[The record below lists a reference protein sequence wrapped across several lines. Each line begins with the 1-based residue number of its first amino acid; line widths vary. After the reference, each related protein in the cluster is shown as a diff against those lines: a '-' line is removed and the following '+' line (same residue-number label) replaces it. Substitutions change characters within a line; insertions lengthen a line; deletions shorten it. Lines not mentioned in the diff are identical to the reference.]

1 MVAINHIIKLNEDV
15 TVFQLDAGDR
25 AVWNGIQ
32 AEWRGASFI
41 AKSTNP
47 EYPDIRRN
55 QPIPKIYRGAFVNAA
70 RAAKGLGRLN
80 FDGAGNLRPGTATAT
95 PSGADTDTPKTTT
108 TNTPKP
114 PLEMDDLSVRQQ
126 RTLRSKGSINF
137 GGHTYTKAEIDAFT
151 QAAAARR
158 AQAGRDAKATLFNLG
173 DDPKAAVRQ
182 NKTFLQGLTAKTA
195 RTILP
200 GYTLSIG
207 VQAGGW
213 LALRGHLLDLNE
225 ATLREMSREGIS
237 DARLKQLQNDYETA
251 SQRLLGMWFAITAG
265 PDIARAVFAGVPA
278 VLRPLKTIIR
288 AWNWTSMAIQQGA
301 SAVTGGGFFVM
312 LAKNA
317 LQLVIVEAGMAGLT
331 YLIMSSATVR
341 SWMIAAIQ
349 HDMVK
354 YVSKIGFKT
363 MSHFNAALEDAWNW
377 TAEEIFDNPEAQATE
392 VDLMRRIKLS
402 DRDLAQSL
410 FQGNEDEIKLLP
422 QSVQDDMRGLFDNP
436 TDSSDNDDDNAP
448 STETGSGTS
457 NSTTKDLSD
466 L

>member
-1 MVAINHIIKLNEDV
+1 MVAINQIIKLNEDV

-55 QPIPKIYRGAFVNAA
+55 QPIPKKYRGAFVNAA

-80 FDGAGNLRPGTATAT
+80 FDGAGNLRPGTAT
-95 PSGADTDTPKTTT
+95 PSGADTDTPRNTTT
-108 TNTPKP
+108 PTAKP
-114 PLEMDDLSVRQQ
+114 PLEIDDLSKAQKRVLN
-126 RTLRSKGSINF
+126 RTGTITF
-137 GGHTYTKAEIDAFT
+137 GGHTYNRAEIIAFT

-158 AQAGRDAKATLFNLG
+158 AQAGRDAKATLFDLG

-195 RTILP
+195 RKILP

-225 ATLREMSREGIS
+225 ATLVAMDREGIS
-237 DARLKQLQNDYETA
+237 DAEIQKLANDYETA

-265 PDIARAVFAGVPA
+265 PDIVRAIFAGVGA
-278 VLRPLKTIIR
+278 VIRPLKTIIR

-317 LQLVIVEAGMAGLT
+317 LQLVIVEAGLAGLT
-331 YLIMSSATVR
+331 YLIMNSATVR
-341 SWMIAAIQ
+341 SWMLAAIQ
-349 HDMVK
+349 HDIGE
-354 YVSKIGFKT
+354 YVSELGFKT
-363 MSHFNAALEDAWNW
+363 MANFNAALESAWNW
-377 TAEEIFDNPEAQATE
+377 TAEDIFDNPEAQVTE
-392 VDLMRRIKLS
+392 VDLMKRVYL
-402 DRDLAQSL
+402 DDPDLAQSL
-410 FQGNEDEIKLLP
+410 FQGYEDEIKLLP
-422 QSVQDDMRGLFDNP
+422 QSVQDDLRGIFDNP
-436 TDSSDNDDDNAP
+436 ADTTDNSSDTAP
-448 STETGSGTS
+448 STETGSDTS

>member
-55 QPIPKIYRGAFVNAA
+55 QPIPKKYRGAFVNAA

-182 NKTFLQGLTAKTA
+182 NKTFLQGLTSKTA

-200 GYTLSIG
+200 GYSLSIG
-207 VQAGGW
+207 VQVGGW

-225 ATLREMSREGIS
+225 ATLVAMNREGIS
-237 DARLKQLQNDYETA
+237 DAEIKKLQNDYETA

-265 PDIARAVFAGVPA
+265 PDIARAIFAGVPA

-301 SAVTGGGFFVM
+301 SAATGGGFLVM
-312 LAKNA
+312 LLKNA
-317 LQLVIVEAGMAGLT
+317 LQLVIVEAGIAGLT
-331 YLIMSSATVR
+331 YLITSSATVR
-341 SWMIAAIQ
+341 SWMIAAVQ
-349 HDMVK
+349 HDIGK
-354 YVSKIGFKT
+354 YVSEMGFKT
-363 MSHFNAALEDAWNW
+363 MSHFNAALETAWNW

-392 VDLMRRIKLS
+392 VDIMSRIKLS
-402 DRDLAQSL
+402 DPDLAQSL
-410 FQGNEDEIKLLP
+410 FQDWEDEIKLLP

-436 TDSSDNDDDNAP
+436 TDSSDNDGDNAP

>member
-1 MVAINHIIKLNEDV
+1 MVAVNQIVKLNENV
-15 TVFQLDAGDR
+15 TAFELDAGDR
-25 AVWNGIQ
+25 ALWNGIQ

-41 AKSTNP
+41 AKNTSS

-55 QPIPKIYRGAFVNAA
+55 QPIPKSYRGAFVNAA
-70 RAAKGLGRLN
+70 REAKGLPRLN
-80 FDGAGNLRPGTATAT
+80 FDGAGNLRPGATTA
-95 PSGADTDTPKTTT
+95 PN
-108 TNTPKP
+108 TNTNTTPTAPAAQKP
-114 PLEMDDLSVRQQ
+114 PLELDDLTNGQKRGLN
-126 RTLRSKGSINF
+126 RTGRINY
-137 GGHTYTKAEIDAFT
+137 GGFVYTRAEVNAFT

-173 DDPKAAVRQ
+173 DDPKTAVRQ
-182 NKTFLQGLTAKTA
+182 NKTFLQGLTARTA

-225 ATLREMSREGIS
+225 ATLRAMDREGIS
-237 DARLKQLQNDYETA
+237 DAEIQRLANDYETA

-278 VLRPLKTIIR
+278 VLRPIKTIIR
-288 AWNWTSMAIQQGA
+288 AWNWTTMAVQQGA
-301 SAVTGGGFFVM
+301 SVVTGGGFFVM

-341 SWMIAAIQ
+341 EWMIAAIQ
-349 HDMVK
+349 HDIGK
-354 YVSKIGFKT
+354 YVSEMGFKT
-363 MSHFNAALEDAWNW
+363 MSHFNASLESAWNW

-392 VDLMRRIKLS
+392 VDLMSRIKLS
-402 DRDLAQSL
+402 DPDLATSL

-422 QSVQDDMRGLFDNP
+422 QSVQNDMRGLFDDP
-436 TDSSDNDDDNAP
+436 ADSSDNRNDAAP
-448 STETGSGTS
+448 PTITKPESSETGVVP
-457 NSTTKDLSD
+457 NPLN
-466 L
+466 

>member
-1 MVAINHIIKLNEDV
+1 MVAIYQIIKENVLAFE
-15 TVFQLDAGDR
+15 LDAGDR
-25 AVWNGIQ
+25 VTWNGIQ

-41 AKSTNP
+41 AQNANP
-47 EYPDIRRN
+47 QYPDIRLN
-55 QPIPKIYRGAFVNAA
+55 QPIPKSYRGAFVNAA
-70 RAAKGLGRLN
+70 REAKGLPRLN
-80 FDGAGNLRPGTATAT
+80 FDGAGNLRTGP
-95 PSGADTDTPKTTT
+95 TTT
-108 TNTPKP
+108 PAPDTSTTPAAPAAQKP
-114 PLEMDDLSVRQQ
+114 PLELDDLSRGDQ
-126 RTLRSKGSINF
+126 RRLNRTGTIQF
-137 GGHTYTKAEIDAFT
+137 GGHTYTKAEIQAFT
-151 QAAAARR
+151 QQAAARR

-173 DDPKAAVRQ
+173 DDPKTAVRQ

-225 ATLREMSREGIS
+225 ATLQAMDREGIS
-237 DARLKQLQNDYETA
+237 DAEIQRLANDYETA

-278 VLRPLKTIIR
+278 VLRPIKTIIR
-288 AWNWTSMAIQQGA
+288 VWNWTTMAVQQGA
-301 SAVTGGGFFVM
+301 SVVTGGGFFVM

-341 SWMIAAIQ
+341 EWMIAAIQ
-349 HDMVK
+349 HDIGK
-354 YVSKIGFKT
+354 YVGEMGFKT
-363 MSHFNAALEDAWNW
+363 MSHFNAALESAWNW

-392 VDLMRRIKLS
+392 VDLMSRIKLS
-402 DRDLAQSL
+402 DPDLATSL

-422 QSVQDDMRGLFDNP
+422 QSVQDDMRGLFDDP
-436 TDSSDNDDDNAP
+436 ADSSDNRNDAAPETVPNANP
-448 STETGSGTS
+448 TGVVPNPLLG
-457 NSTTKDLSD
+457 N
-466 L
+466 